1 LIRNRGAGNVNPGS
15 RNQNISMDQ
24 QPLKKPAGSQ
34 STDEIRLS
42 FSLTRR
48 DVLAYNLHF
57 NRGLIYMSIILTI
70 LLAPAIIIA
79 IKYPH
84 GDLGMSYMWM
94 AIGVGLAL
102 IMSSSSL
109 LAILIQVYYVKNDV
123 VDKAMEYRNY
133 IINNAGIAIYTPKS
147 QLIRSWKEIV
157 KVIESNSGFYL
168 RTSDKAA
175 IIIPYHVI
183 ESDSELETFKRLLTA
198 AKSNK

>member
-1 LIRNRGAGNVNPGS
+1 MN
-15 RNQNISMDQ
+15 Q
-24 QPLKKPAGSQ
+24 QPLKEPTGSQ
-34 STDEIRLS
+34 STDEIKLS

-57 NRGLIYMSIILTI
+57 NRGLIYMSIILAI
-70 LLAPAIIIA
+70 LLAPAVIIA
-79 IKYPH
+79 MKYPH
-84 GDLGMSYMWM
+84 GDLGMFYMWM

-102 IMSSSSL
+102 IMSSSTL

-123 VDKAMEYRNY
+123 VDKAMEHRNY
-133 IINNAGIAIYTPKS
+133 IISDAGIAIYTPKG
-147 QLIRSWKEIV
+147 QLVRSWKEIA

-183 ESDSELETFKRLLTA
+183 ESDSVLEALRRIFA
-198 AKSNK
+198 AGKIQ

>member
-1 LIRNRGAGNVNPGS
+1 
-15 RNQNISMDQ
+15 MDQ
-24 QPLKKPAGSQ
+24 PPLQKPAHNQ
-34 STDEIRLS
+34 PADEIRLS

-70 LLAPAIIIA
+70 LLVPAIIIA
-79 IKYPH
+79 IKYPY
-84 GDLGMSYMWM
+84 GDLGMFYMWM

-102 IMSSSSL
+102 IMSSSTL
-109 LAILIQVYYVKNDV
+109 LAIFIQVYYIKNDV
-123 VDKAMEYRNY
+123 IDKAMEHRNY
-133 IINNAGIAIYTPKS
+133 IINSAGIAIYTPKS
-147 QLIRSWKEIV
+147 QLIRSWKEIA

-183 ESDSELETFKRLLTA
+183 ESDSELETFQRILTA
-198 AKSNK
+198 SKSNK